1 MIQTATNPHYNYLVS
16 HGLYFDIELI
26 GPAITNTIGTY
37 QTAKMHL
44 VIAGDRLEKHAVEFK
59 FRSKGEDRKTLMLEA
74 PIAKEWTDLDI
85 AMRMLLMINQKYHSD
100 TILDDFWSIRKYKTY
115 RNPANQE

>member
-44 VIAGDRLEKHAVEFK
+44 VIAGD
-59 FRSKGEDRKTLMLEA
+59 KGEDRKTLMLEA